1 MKRSGLEQS
10 NSCTDDGEAVLFSN
24 RDFFRGTPQPS
35 GRWEV
40 VESCMQYTDFVS
52 NFGKHLGL
60 LLEKRPE
67 KGCVSTGV
75 PRRNEQNVM
84 FGQRNHP
91 CSAQRQVVI
100 TFVDE
105 DCFPKLII
113 DMLI

>member
-1 MKRSGLEQS
+1 
-10 NSCTDDGEAVLFSN
+10 V
-24 RDFFRGTPQPS
+24 
-35 GRWEV
+35 
-40 VESCMQYTDFVS
+40 QYTHFVS

-60 LLEKRPE
+60 LLEKRPK
-67 KGCVSTGV
+67 KGCVRTGV

-105 DCFPKLII
+105 GGFTKLII
-113 DMLI
+113 GTSIWAISL